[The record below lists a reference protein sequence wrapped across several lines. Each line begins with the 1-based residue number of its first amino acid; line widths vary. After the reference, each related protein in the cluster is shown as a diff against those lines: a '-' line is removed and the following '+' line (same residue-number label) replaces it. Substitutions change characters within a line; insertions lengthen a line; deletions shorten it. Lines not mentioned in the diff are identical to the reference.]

1 MSAKFIGA
9 IDQGT
14 SSTRFVIMNH
24 EGSIVAS
31 DQIEIN
37 QFYPQPGY
45 VEHDA
50 LDIWAKTQQVM
61 TNALA
66 KASLTPSDLV
76 GVGITNQR
84 ETTVIWN
91 KDTGEP
97 YHHALVWNDGRTAEL
112 AAQWCAKLGGQDVLR
127 PVCGLPIASYFSVLK
142 MLWLFDNVPGLK
154 EAAEAGDAIFGTID
168 SWLVWNLTRD
178 ISPGATPAPI
188 HITEPTNA
196 CRTMLFNISELKW
209 DDGQIELF
217 GIPKQMLP
225 EVRTS
230 SEVYGVCAPCTPL
243 AGVKIAAIL
252 GDQNAALFG
261 QCCFQ
266 TGQLKSTYGTGC
278 FMLMNVGTKPVPSN
292 SGLLSTMG
300 YHLKG
305 QPAVYALE
313 GAVQVSGSLI
323 QWLRDQLDVLD
334 DAKDS
339 EALALSVEDNGGV
352 YFVPAFAGLF
362 APHWREDARGVI
374 CGLTAFNSKAHVVR
388 AGLEASAFQAQEL
401 FEAMEADSGV
411 KLSSINV
418 DGGMT
423 ANGLFMQFHAD
434 MARVRIN
441 RPKYLETT
449 AMGAAYCAGLAVGF
463 WQDMDELQA
472 KWAVDA
478 SWEPK
483 MDLATR
489 NKQFGFWKK
498 AVARSKG
505 WLLDDGKE

>member
-1 MSAKFIGA
+1 M
-9 IDQGT
+9 
-14 SSTRFVIMNH
+14 
-24 EGSIVAS
+24 
-31 DQIEIN
+31 
-37 QFYPQPGY
+37 
-45 VEHDA
+45 
-50 LDIWAKTQQVM
+50 
-61 TNALA
+61 
-66 KASLTPSDLV
+66 
-76 GVGITNQR
+76 
-84 ETTVIWN
+84 
-91 KDTGEP
+91 
-97 YHHALVWNDGRTAEL
+97 
-112 AAQWCAKLGGQDVLR
+112 
-127 PVCGLPIASYFSVLK
+127 
-142 MLWLFDNVPGLK
+142 
-154 EAAEAGDAIFGTID
+154 
-168 SWLVWNLTRD
+168 
-178 ISPGATPAPI
+178 
-188 HITEPTNA
+188 
-196 CRTMLFNISELKW
+196 
-209 DDGQIELF
+209 
-217 GIPKQMLP
+217 
-225 EVRTS
+225 
-230 SEVYGVCAPCTPL
+230 
-243 AGVKIAAIL
+243 
-252 GDQNAALFG
+252 
-261 QCCFQ
+261 
-266 TGQLKSTYGTGC
+266 
-278 FMLMNVGTKPVPSN
+278 
-292 SGLLSTMG
+292 
-300 YHLKG
+300 
-305 QPAVYALE
+305 
-313 GAVQVSGSLI
+313 SGSLI

-505 WLLDDGKE
+505 WLLDDGKEAGAAGGAGGAGGAGRTRTLLMAVGIGAVLGMALSKITSRL